1 MRIGFAALTV
11 AYVLSQFYRAF
22 LAVLAPVL
30 DTDIGASAED
40 LAFASGIWLAA
51 FAGLQLPIGY
61 ALDYLG
67 PRRTAGGLVLAAV
80 GAAVFAVAH
89 GPTMVTVAMALIGA
103 GCAPALMVSLYIF
116 ARAYPPA
123 MFASLTG
130 LLIGVSSVGNLA
142 AATPM
147 AWAAETIGWRACLWG
162 LAIVTLL
169 ITLALVAFVR
179 DPPRA
184 AAAGH
189 DGAGLLALMRTPSVL
204 LLVPLTF
211 AHYAPVAG
219 VRGLWVGPYLAD
231 VFHLDALALGN
242 ASLAMGIAM
251 ILGSLAYGPLDRL
264 LGTRKGVLLGGN
276 LALAAALLGLWAWP
290 AAELGLAVAL
300 LCAVGFFGSSYPLMI
315 AHGRSFFPHHLA
327 GRGVTFLNLLAMGGA
342 GLAQIASG
350 RVYAAATTGRPADA
364 PAAHAAVFLFFGLLV
379 LVACVP
385 YTFARDR
392 LD

>member
-1 MRIGFAALTV
+1 MRTGFAALTV

-30 DTDIGASAED
+30 DADIGASAED

-61 ALDYLG
+61 ALDHLG

-80 GAAVFAVAH
+80 GAAIFALAQGPVA
-89 GPTMVTVAMALIGA
+89 VTVAMALIGA

-130 LLIGVSSVGNLA
+130 LLMGVSSVGNLA
-142 AATPM
+142 AATPT
-147 AWAAETIGWRACLWG
+147 AWAAEAFGWRACLWG
-162 LAIVTLL
+162 LAITTLL
-169 ITLALVAFVR
+169 ITLALVALVR

-184 AAAGH
+184 TSPGR
-189 DGAGLLALMRTPSVL
+189 DGVGFLALMRTPAVL

-231 VFHLDALALGN
+231 VFHLDAVALGN

-251 ILGSLAYGPLDRL
+251 ILGSFAYGPLDRL
-264 LGTRKGVLLGGN
+264 LGTRKGVLFGGN

-290 AAELGLAVAL
+290 AAGLGLAVAL

-350 RVYAAATTGRPADA
+350 RVYAAATSARPADVA
-364 PAAHAAVFLFFGLLV
+364 GPYAVVFLFFGLLV
-379 LVACVP
+379 LVGCVP
-385 YTFARDR
+385 YALTRDR

>member
-162 LAIVTLL
+162 W
-169 ITLALVAFVR
+169 R
-179 DPPRA
+179 
-184 AAAGH
+184 
-189 DGAGLLALMRTPSVL
+189 
-204 LLVPLTF
+204 
-211 AHYAPVAG
+211 
-219 VRGLWVGPYLAD
+219 
-231 VFHLDALALGN
+231 
-242 ASLAMGIAM
+242 
-251 ILGSLAYGPLDRL
+251 
-264 LGTRKGVLLGGN
+264 
-276 LALAAALLGLWAWP
+276 
-290 AAELGLAVAL
+290 
-300 LCAVGFFGSSYPLMI
+300 
-315 AHGRSFFPHHLA
+315 
-327 GRGVTFLNLLAMGGA
+327 
-342 GLAQIASG
+342 
-350 RVYAAATTGRPADA
+350 
-364 PAAHAAVFLFFGLLV
+364 
-379 LVACVP
+379 
-385 YTFARDR
+385 
-392 LD
+392 

>member
-147 AWAAETIGWRACLWG
+147 AKDLPTRGSAGPRGHVQWGGMRQRESRPICRRGQPPHDLRTTGAAVTPRREERSTATTI
-162 LAIVTLL
+162 
-169 ITLALVAFVR
+169 
-179 DPPRA
+179 A
-184 AAAGH
+184 AAASY
-189 DGAGLLALMRTPSVL
+189 AESQITNTAI
-204 LLVPLTF
+204 
-211 AHYAPVAG
+211 AHAFLY
-219 VRGLWVGPYLAD
+219 
-231 VFHLDALALGN
+231 N
-242 ASLAMGIAM
+242 ASSDIGF
-251 ILGSLAYGPLDRL
+251 L
-264 LGTRKGVLLGGN
+264 LSDLN
-276 LALAAALLGLWAWP
+276 NDD
-290 AAELGLAVAL
+290 
-300 LCAVGFFGSSYPLMI
+300 
-315 AHGRSFFPHHLA
+315 
-327 GRGVTFLNLLAMGGA
+327 TF
-342 GLAQIASG
+342 
-350 RVYAAATTGRPADA
+350 
-364 PAAHAAVFLFFGLLV
+364 
-379 LVACVP
+379 
-385 YTFARDR
+385 
-392 LD
+392 

>member
-1 MRIGFAALTV
+1 
-11 AYVLSQFYRAF
+11 
-22 LAVLAPVL
+22 
-30 DTDIGASAED
+30 
-40 LAFASGIWLAA
+40 
-51 FAGLQLPIGY
+51 
-61 ALDYLG
+61 
-67 PRRTAGGLVLAAV
+67 
-80 GAAVFAVAH
+80 
-89 GPTMVTVAMALIGA
+89 
-103 GCAPALMVSLYIF
+103 MVSLYIF

-147 AWAAETIGWRACLWG
+147 AWAAEAIGWRACLWG

-189 DGAGLLALMRTPSVL
+189 DGAGLLARMRTPSVL

-327 GRGVTFLNLLAMGGA
+327 GRGVTLLNFVAMGGA
-342 GLAQIASG
+342 GVAQIASG
-350 RVYAAATTGRPADA
+350 WLFATALTDPADA
-364 PAAHAAVFLFFGLLV
+364 ADPYATVFLFFGLLV
-379 LVACVP
+379 LAGCAAYVF
-385 YTFARDR
+385 TRDR